1 MQKRV
6 KSAHAM
12 TQKRQEESSYL
23 RELGLRIKALRGKMS
38 QGDFAE
44 SLDLNINTLRGYEKG
59 HRMPG
64 ADTISSIC
72 AVTGAASSWILNGEG
87 QPYVAGHGPAVGL
100 APLGPTDAPG
110 SMADPERLRHLRF
123 GHVAPGRILSPL
135 SAVAIDGL
143 IMVPKV
149 AARLSAGGGSF
160 EASAEIKGHYAFRE
174 EWLRAKGN
182 PEDMVLMEVSGD
194 SMEPE
199 LRDGDTVLINQG
211 QVDVLDGKV
220 YAVGVEDTVVV
231 KQVERL
237 PGVLV
242 LRSTNPAHKS
252 REIDMRGDLAAMV
265 RIIGRIIWWC
275 HEAR

>member
-1 MQKRV
+1 MVGQVHVSPEWLLTGEGKVFLDGNSADLACQLLSPENPNSKIDGLPASEVLRV
-6 KSAHAM
+6 LA
-12 TQKRQEESSYL
+12 
-23 RELGLRIKALRGKMS
+23 REIHL
-38 QGDFAE
+38 
-44 SLDLNINTLRGYEKG
+44 
-59 HRMPG
+59 
-64 ADTISSIC
+64 
-72 AVTGAASSWILNGEG
+72 AVQTGAIE
-87 QPYVAGHGPAVGL
+87 YVRGPSTVDKT
-100 APLGPTDAPG
+100 APHA
-110 SMADPERLRHLRF
+110 
-123 GHVAPGRILSPL
+123 APGRILSPL

-242 LRSTNPAHKS
+242 LRSTNPAHKP

-265 RIIGRIIWWC
+265 RIIGRVIWWC

>member
-1 MQKRV
+1 MPKD
-6 KSAHAM
+6 H
-12 TQKRQEESSYL
+12 ESSARPPESDL
-23 RELGLRIKALRGKMS
+23 PTFDEVMVRLGQVAGIKSQSALARELKVSPSSVSDAKGRGAFPLAWALSLARKNKV
-38 QGDFAE
+38 
-44 SLDLNINTLRGYEKG
+44 SLDRILGLPNEERNRLAHG
-59 HRMPG
+59 MPPK
-64 ADTISSIC
+64 
-72 AVTGAASSWILNGEG
+72 AAWDM
-87 QPYVAGHGPAVGL
+87 
-100 APLGPTDAPG
+100 T
-110 SMADPERLRHLRF
+110 ERQRHLRIDS
-123 GHVAPGRILSPL
+123 APVGRILSPL

-174 EWLRAKGN
+174 EWLRSKGI

-211 QVDVLDGKV
+211 QVDVLAGKV
-220 YAVGVEDTVVV
+220 YAVGIEDTVVV
-231 KQVERL
+231 KQLERL

-242 LRSTNPAHKS
+242 LRSTNPAYKS
-252 REIDMRGDLAAMV
+252 REIDMRGDLADTV
-265 RIIGRIIWWC
+265 RIIGRVIWWC